1 MVDIYVVAQE
11 LSMGKRKVL
20 DERAMQLAEALIPA
34 LAEYALRRARDRA
47 LTLGGT
53 VLEAID
59 GKLVET
65 SVDASQRFIANLPPA
80 TPIRPGSKR
89 LRSRGDGP
97 DIDR

>member
-1 MVDIYVVAQE
+1 
-11 LSMGKRKVL
+11 MGKRKVL
-20 DERAMQLAEALIPA
+20 DERAMQLAETLIPA

-80 TPIRPGSKR
+80 TPIRPGVSAFGR
-89 LRSRGDGP
+89 AA
-97 DIDR
+97 IDPTLTAEVGLLAS

>member
-1 MVDIYVVAQE
+1 ME
-11 LSMGKRKVL
+11 KRKVL
-20 DERAMQLAEALIPA
+20 DERAMQRAETLIPV

-65 SVDASQRFIANLPPA
+65 SIDGSQRFIADLPRP
-80 TPIRPGSKR
+80 TPTRPGSKR
-89 LRSRGDGP
+89 FRSRGG
-97 DIDR
+97 